1 MEIPPAI
8 ADENIRPIFP
18 SRVTRLALTR
28 RRNLPESIPP
38 SGKIRQGP
46 VLSALD
52 KPKLAVKR
60 DVAKVT
66 AKRLPSEPISA
77 VNGDSLSRFS
87 PSRNR
92 AKIAMNVKMAVA
104 GMAS

>member
-66 AKRLPSEPISA
+66 ARKAPSEPLSA
-77 VNGDSLSRFS
+77 MRGGSLSRFS
-87 PSRNR
+87 SCCRK
-92 AKIAMNVKMAVA
+92 AKIAMNVKMP
-104 GMAS
+104 SKN

>member
-1 MEIPPAI
+1 MAQ
-8 ADENIRPIFP
+8 
-18 SRVTRLALTR
+18 TR

-38 SGKIRQGP
+38 SGKTRQGP
-46 VLSALD
+46 VFRALD

-66 AKRLPSEPISA
+66 RKILPSEPTRARS
-77 VNGDSLSRFS
+77 GDSISLFFDSCS
-87 PSRNR
+87 MEY
-92 AKIAMNVKMAVA
+92 IAMNMKMAVV